1 MKAGRFVQVGTAQQI
16 VGSPADDYVAAFTQ
30 DIDRAR
36 VFTCGSVLQDAH
48 ALDLARD
55 TPATAMARMQ
65 QLDRDALHVLDD
77 GRLAGIVTYRGLA
90 GLAAGNGAGK
100 DGGLRSAE
108 HTSELQSLMR
118 NSYA

>member
-55 TPATAMARMQ
+55 TPAPAMARMQ
-65 QLDRDALHVLDD
+65 QLDRDALPVLDD
-77 GRLAGIVTYRGLA
+77 GRLGGIVDRKSDVQ
-90 GLAAGNGAGK
+90 GK
-100 DGGLRSAE
+100 SVSVRVDLGGRRAFKKQQSKTRSNV
-108 HTSELQSLMR
+108 LK
-118 NSYA
+118 